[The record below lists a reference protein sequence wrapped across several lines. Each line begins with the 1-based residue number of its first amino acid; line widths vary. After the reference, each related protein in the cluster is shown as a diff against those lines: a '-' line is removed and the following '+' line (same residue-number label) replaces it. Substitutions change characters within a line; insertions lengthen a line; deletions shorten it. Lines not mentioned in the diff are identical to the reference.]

1 MGGNIMKLKKKSK
14 KGFTLIELLIVVA
27 IIAILAAI
35 AIPQFSQYRIRG
47 YNSAAASDLRNSKI
61 ALEAFKTD
69 WTVYFSTAACGT
81 ASPFAGCTGLNG
93 SGVIIS
99 GPGTVLM
106 NIAVNGI
113 TSTTPPTAT
122 TATFG
127 LSNGVGA
134 VMNTDANAISY
145 VIITA
150 HSSGD
155 IMYGADSDSTSTK
168 QGGKNSAG
176 ALTTLTAKLPGARLT
191 ETTAAVSGSDDLTA
205 TSWATI

>member
-1 MGGNIMKLKKKSK
+1 MKLKKKSK

-69 WTVYFSTAACGT
+69 WTVYFSTAGCAT
-81 ASPFAGCTGLNG
+81 TSPFAGCSGANG
-93 SGVIIS
+93 AGVIIS

-106 NIAVNGI
+106 NIAVNAI
-113 TSTTPPTAT
+113 TATTPPTAT

-150 HSSGD
+150 HASGD

-168 QGGKNSAG
+168 QGGKDSAG
-176 ALTTLTAKLPGARLT
+176 ALTTLTAKLPGAILT
-191 ETTAAVSGSDDLTA
+191 ESTAATSGTDDLTA